1 MNSKD
6 YKKAYKYL
14 VQAGDLEPNDEYYQL
29 LKLKSRYEFYKT
41 HDNIDEQELDNFVEE
56 CNTFLENTTGRYDAS
71 VYFWRGFVYYQCS
84 ENKMAI
90 KDLEKSLE
98 IEQNANVY
106 NLLGN
111 AYFYDGKYNKAI
123 ECFDKAIEINP
134 NSYKAYHGRSFA
146 KYFLNFPIE
155 DSIEDCKKS
164 YKINS
169 NYKAAIMN
177 IILYL
182 IQLKD
187 YNKALQYCDKE
198 KGTDDF
204 INALSIYKSLI
215 HYYLGNKDVAL
226 DYFKKGFVRYYSVVE
241 DCNNIIQTLKNCAD
255 LTEDNAIIKQKIE
268 HETSVLKTL
277 QDLKEELNKTVKS
290 CSFCG
295 KLESD
300 DIIIMEKDGKCIC
313 NECLELCNKM
323 LKNDGISAEYTTLCH
338 SENAKGDENCSF
350 CGRASDESEE
360 FISSDDN
367 VIICNGCVGV
377 FNNVFKNKT
386 SFDIEYQNAMN
397 TFGKDHKI

>member
-177 IILYL
+177 IINY
-182 IQLKD
+182 
-187 YNKALQYCDKE
+187 
-198 KGTDDF
+198 
-204 INALSIYKSLI
+204 
-215 HYYLGNKDVAL
+215 
-226 DYFKKGFVRYYSVVE
+226 
-241 DCNNIIQTLKNCAD
+241 
-255 LTEDNAIIKQKIE
+255 
-268 HETSVLKTL
+268 
-277 QDLKEELNKTVKS
+277 
-290 CSFCG
+290 
-295 KLESD
+295 
-300 DIIIMEKDGKCIC
+300 
-313 NECLELCNKM
+313 
-323 LKNDGISAEYTTLCH
+323 
-338 SENAKGDENCSF
+338 
-350 CGRASDESEE
+350 
-360 FISSDDN
+360 
-367 VIICNGCVGV
+367 
-377 FNNVFKNKT
+377 
-386 SFDIEYQNAMN
+386 
-397 TFGKDHKI
+397 